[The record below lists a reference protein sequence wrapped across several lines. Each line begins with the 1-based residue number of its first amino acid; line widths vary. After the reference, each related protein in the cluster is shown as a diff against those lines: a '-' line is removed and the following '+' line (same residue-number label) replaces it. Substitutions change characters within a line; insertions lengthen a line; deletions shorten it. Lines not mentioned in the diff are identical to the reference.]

1 MSRAVASIGTKAI
14 GQPAERRL
22 GVALLVIATA
32 QLMLVLDDSIANI
45 ALPTIQNELGIPA
58 ATLPWVINAYILAF
72 GGLLISG
79 GRVGDLMGRRR
90 ILQLGILLFTA
101 ASLAAGLAPTGPVL
115 IVSRALQGIGAALV
129 APNALALIATTFPA
143 GEARNKALAIYG
155 AMSGLGITVGLLLG
169 GVLTGTLGWRWVFFI
184 NVPIGLAL
192 LAGSRILVDAQRHQ
206 GRLDLAGALT
216 GTGGLTALVFAII
229 RGGEHG
235 WTDALTVGSFALAVV
250 LIPVFV
256 RLQARSND
264 PLLPLRLFQDRN
276 RSGSYLA
283 MLLVSFGP
291 MGAFYLLTLFMQ
303 HILGY
308 NPIQTGLAWLPFGVG
323 IVLGAG
329 VASKLVVRFAPRII
343 STTGMLIA
351 SAAMLWFSTI
361 HSGTTYLELLPGTFA
376 LAFGFALSFIPLT
389 LTAVNKVQAQDSGIA
404 SALLNS
410 AQQVGVALGIAVLST
425 ISVSITESSFP
436 GALTA
441 LSASRGSGNGAAT
454 AAASAALTTGY
465 ATALFIAA
473 VLLALSALITALI
486 INARPQKETTQQSS
500 AG

>member
-1 MSRAVASIGTKAI
+1 MSKAVASSEAI
-14 GQPAERRL
+14 GLGQPPERRL
-22 GVALLVIATA
+22 GIALLVIATA

-45 ALPTIQNELGIPA
+45 ALPTIQNELTIPA

-72 GGLLISG
+72 GGLLIFG
-79 GRVGDLMGRRR
+79 GRVGDLFGRRR

-101 ASLAAGLAPTGPVL
+101 ASLAAGLAPNGPVL
-115 IVSRALQGIGAALV
+115 IAARALQGIGAALV

-206 GRLDLAGALT
+206 GRMNLAGALT

-235 WTDALTVGSFALAVV
+235 WTDILTLGSFALAAV
-250 LIPVFV
+250 LIPAFV
-256 RLQARSND
+256 RLQSRSKD
-264 PLLPLRLFQDRN
+264 PLLPLRLFRDRN

-323 IVLGAG
+323 IALGAG
-329 VASKLVVRFAPRII
+329 VASKLVVRYAPRII

-351 SAAMLWFSTI
+351 STAMLWFSTI
-361 HSGTTYLELLPGTFA
+361 HSGTTYLVLLPGTFA

-389 LTAVNKVQAQDSGIA
+389 LTAVNRIQAQDSGIA

-410 AQQVGVALGIAVLST
+410 AQQIGVALGVAVLST
-425 ISVSITESSFP
+425 ISVGVTESSFP
-436 GALTA
+436 GALTS
-441 LSASRGSGNGAAT
+441 LYVSRGSVDGAAT

-473 VLLALSALITALI
+473 VLLALSALLTALI
-486 INARPQKETTQQSS
+486 INAVPQKETVQQPS